1 MLVCVSDAT
10 ALTVLE
16 EALQSQCDIGAIV
29 IPRQPDHELAS
40 HTPDFTLFGKVVMG
54 IVLLRDQGTINI

>member
-29 IPRQPDHELAS
+29 IPGQPDHELAS
-40 HTPDFTLFGKVVMG
+40 RTPDSTLFGKVVMG